1 MKHPDGH
8 TTVLA
13 NLLQRLG
20 NGDGD
25 ACEQLIVH
33 SLERLRR
40 LARTMLRENPAVGR
54 WYQTDDVLQS
64 ALVRLNRA
72 LRTITPESPRRYIG
86 LAAMQIR
93 RELIDLHR
101 ALFGAEGLGA
111 NFVSDVAAGTVDSR
125 PRAFDVPA
133 HETGPNE
140 IGIADMV
147 RFHTAVD
154 SLPEEEQEVFQLVFY
169 ADMSQDEIAQQ
180 LGVSTKTVKRRW
192 REARLR
198 LHQIL
203 CGEGNA

>member
-1 MKHPDGH
+1 
-8 TTVLA
+8 
-13 NLLQRLG
+13 
-20 NGDGD
+20 
-25 ACEQLIVH
+25 
-33 SLERLRR
+33 
-40 LARTMLRENPAVGR
+40 MLRENPAVGR
-54 WYQTDDVLQS
+54 WHQTDDVLQN

-72 LRTITPESPRRYIG
+72 LQTVKPESSRRYIG

-111 NFVSDVAAGTVDSR
+111 NLVSEPAAGSGDSR
-125 PRAFDVPA
+125 PRAFDKA
-133 HETGPNE
+133 DYETGPNE
-140 IGIADMV
+140 IGSADMV

-169 ADMSQDEIAQQ
+169 ADMSQEEIAQQ

-203 CGEGNA
+203 CDEDNA